1 MWIETERLILRPHTP
16 ADFEDYFDYIMEPE
30 LQRMLGL
37 NGLVDRASA
46 LETFQ
51 WLLDADHGEFLAA
64 VSRETGRVI
73 GHICVQPPVEQV
85 AQSPEFQGKK
95 GASLSFAIAEWE
107 RRKGLMAEALSA
119 LMGQLFRD
127 GTVDYLDCEYPLFN
141 TASRGLQEKLGF
153 RYWGKEQFGDV
164 ELIINILGKPE
175 ESAGQQP
182 VQPGLRESII

>member
-73 GHICVQPPVEQV
+73 GHICVQPPKKQV
-85 AQSPEFQGKK
+85 ACALEFKGRR
-95 GASLSFAIAEWE
+95 GASLSFAIAKWE
-107 RRKGLMAEALSA
+107 RRKGLMLEALKE
-119 LMGQLFRD
+119 LIEQRFRE
-127 GTVDYLDCEYPLFN
+127 GAVDYFDCEYERSN
-141 TASRGLQEKLGF
+141 GASQGLQEKLGF

-164 ELIINILGKPE
+164 ELIINILQKEGRDG
-175 ESAGQQP
+175 AG
-182 VQPGLRESII
+182 